1 MIIFETGKITEN
13 VYMLGHPASPMYLV
27 DGRQP
32 ILIDT
37 GYTFMTDIYLKELK
51 QTLGNRQPAYCLITH
66 AHFDHCGAT
75 AGLKKHFPGMQV
87 AASELARTILL
98 RPNVIKTIR
107 NLNQSAETIRRELD
121 IHVSNSRVFEPFDV
135 EITLCEGDVLRP
147 SDQLSIH
154 TLETPGHTRDMLTFY
169 LPEQRML
176 FASEVLGI
184 PDPTGYIEVSCLI
197 DYDQHVTSMKK
208 LVDLDID
215 IICLGHRGVYT
226 GHDVA
231 HYVKKAM
238 GDYNDFCQ
246 TVCRFLADENGDISR
261 VMQRV
266 REYEY
271 DPKPKP
277 RQPEPAYLINLEA
290 RVKVIAKKMYNPARE

>member
-1 MIIFETGKITEN
+1 MIIFETGKISEN
-13 VYMLGHPASPMYLV
+13 IYLLGHPVSPMYLI
-27 DGRQP
+27 DGPRP
-32 ILIDT
+32 VVIDT
-37 GYTFMTDIYLKELK
+37 GFTFMTDIYLKDLK

-66 AHFDHCGAT
+66 AHFDHCGST

-87 AASELARTILL
+87 AASELAGTILL
-98 RPNVIKTIR
+98 KPNVIKTIR
-107 NLNQSAETIRRELD
+107 NLNQSVGSMRHDLGIQ
-121 IHVSNSRVFEPFDV
+121 VPNSRVFEPFDID
-135 EITLCEGDVLRP
+135 ITLCEGDVLRP
-147 SDQLSIH
+147 SDQLSIQA
-154 TLETPGHTRDMLTFY
+154 LETPGHTRDMLTFY

-197 DYDQHVTSMKK
+197 DYDQHVASMKK

-226 GHDVA
+226 GLDVA
-231 HYVKKAM
+231 PYVEKAM
-238 GDYNDFCQ
+238 GDFNDFYK
-246 TVCRFLADENGDISR
+246 TVCRFLAEENGDINR

-277 RQPEPAYLINLEA
+277 RHPELAYLLNLEA
-290 RVKVIAKKMYNPARE
+290 RVKVIAKKIYNSAHE